1 MTVSEMVHHAKMNLE
16 RAKILEQYEN
26 CAEGFTDEQRA
37 LFNAYVSDYGQRLET
52 ALNTNQDAMTAL
64 YNGIEI
70 PKEIKKLAENDGVD
84 LALPA

>member
-1 MTVSEMVHHAKMNLE
+1 MTVSEMIHHAKMNLE
-16 RAKILEQYEN
+16 RAKILEQYEK

-37 LFNAYVSDYGQRLET
+37 LFNTYVSDYGQRLEA
-52 ALNTNQDAMTAL
+52 ALNANQDAMTAL

-70 PKEIKKLAENDGVD
+70 PREIKELAESNGVD